1 MRTQTPAREAFE
13 KYLRNGNYRITPERF
28 TILDTIMES
37 EGHFDAD
44 ELYISLKQ
52 SGKKVSRAT
61 VYNTLELL
69 LDSGLVLKFRYG
81 ENQSRY
87 EKIHGRAHHH
97 HLICLSCG
105 EIIEFTNEKF
115 QKLATEACEKNKFKP
130 STTSF
135 QVYGTCERCQQT

>member
-1 MRTQTPAREAFE
+1 MSTQTPAREAFE
-13 KYLRNGNYRITPERF
+13 KYLRKENCRITPERF
-28 TILDTIMES
+28 IILDEVMES

-87 EKIHGRAHHH
+87 EKLHGRAHHH

-115 QKLATEACEKNKFKP
+115 NKLATEICEKNKFKP
-130 STTSF
+130 NTTSF
-135 QVYGTCERCQQT
+135 QVYGTCEPCQQL

>member
-1 MRTQTPAREAFE
+1 MAQPTPAREAFE
-13 KYLRNGNYRITPERF
+13 RYLKKEKYRLTPERF
-28 TILDTIMES
+28 TILDAVMAS

-44 ELYISLKQ
+44 ELYLNLK
-52 SGKKVSRAT
+52 SGGKKVSRAT

-69 LDSGLVLKFRYG
+69 LNSGLISKYRFG

-105 EIIEFTNEKF
+105 EIIEFMNEKLN
-115 QKLATEACEKNKFKP
+115 KMATDICSSHRFKP
-130 STTSF
+130 SSTSF
-135 QVYGTCERCQQT
+135 QVYGTCEKCQK